1 MVHIIIDI
9 FEKSSAYE
17 GRIYIIWLLK
27 IFLALIVSDIL
38 QTIDKINI
46 LTCKEITKKIKFYVL
61 NNALEHKRQQNRN
74 EEKSRLVRGSL
85 DF

>member
-1 MVHIIIDI
+1 MVHMIIDS

-17 GRIYIIWLLK
+17 GRIYIIWLLN

-46 LTCKEITKKIKFYVL
+46 LTCKEITKKDKVL
-61 NNALEHKRQQNRN
+61 YFKQY
-74 EEKSRLVRGSL
+74 SRT
-85 DF
+85 